1 MKTKKL
7 AAAGLFT
14 AFALA
19 IFVLEAQIPLPIP
32 VPGVKLGLANII
44 TVAAVFLL
52 GKKEAC
58 GILFARILLGSLF
71 AGFSTLPYS
80 LCGGL
85 CAIASVLLIR
95 RIITDKQ
102 IWVTCVVSGLVHNLG
117 QMAMAVLITRT
128 PSILI
133 YLPVLIICGIVTG
146 VLTGLC
152 TQLCVLRLREKFADN

>member
-7 AAAGLFT
+7 AAAGVFT
-14 AFALA
+14 ALALV
-19 IFVLEAQIPLPIP
+19 IFLLEAQIPLPIP
-32 VPGVKLGLANII
+32 VPGVKLGLANVI

-52 GKKEAC
+52 GRKEAC
-58 GILFARILLGSLF
+58 GILIARILLSSLF

-85 CAIASVLLIR
+85 LSMAAVLLVR
-95 RIITDKQ
+95 RILKEKQ
-102 IWVTCVVSGLVHNLG
+102 LWVTGVLGGLAHNVG

-133 YLPVLIICGIVTG
+133 YLPVLLICGIFTG
-146 VLTGLC
+146 LLTGLC
-152 TQLCVLRLREKFADN
+152 TQLCVSRLRGKFS